1 MAPPHNTIDLEV
13 YRITHKK
20 WATKLSASGYAAR
33 WNSTGVYMIYAA
45 ENRSLACL
53 ENLVHRNGFG
63 LDVDFY
69 VMTILIPKSVSI
81 EEIQS
86 NQLPENWN
94 NLDENAHLL
103 CRTIG
108 DNWIREQTSCV
119 LLVPSAIIEG
129 ERNIIFNP
137 NHKDFKKITIKKVSS
152 FAFDNRLMHKI

>member
-1 MAPPHNTIDLEV
+1 LAPPHNTIDLEV

-63 LDVDFY
+63 LDVDFC